1 MISREI
7 HNLTPYLILPLLMRN
22 LIRHYTI
29 GYQEIKHVVLQK
41 VLKFSRFFLS
51 FLHSWERNCK
61 CKLQRYYSCVHLNPT
76 NSCHV
81 DLSGMSCLHLFHNGV
96 KIFLNLQILWFCDFK
111 RFYFFLRT
119 EILKFKIL
127 WNRWGIN
134 FQKKILRK
142 GFNPIVCS
150 SKFES
155 QIVLLGTMWWT
166 YTFSS

>member
-1 MISREI
+1 MYTYHKRVWKWMGLFKLPCFFAFFSPNVHLRLFISTIWLEI
-7 HNLTPYLILPLLMRN
+7 HNLTSYLIQLLMRN

-81 DLSGMSCLHLFHNGV
+81 DLSGMSCLHLLHNGV
-96 KIFLNLQILWFCDFK
+96 KIFLNLQML
-111 RFYFFLRT
+111 
-119 EILKFKIL
+119 
-127 WNRWGIN
+127 
-134 FQKKILRK
+134 
-142 GFNPIVCS
+142 
-150 SKFES
+150 
-155 QIVLLGTMWWT
+155 
-166 YTFSS
+166 